1 MSSISIFNQTCIS
14 LKYYLDNKPNS
25 YPLLIFF
32 VGLGIK
38 LIIDNYKEVVEDTK
52 TKEINDYREKYYTK
66 LETIEN
72 KDFNQEELA
81 KLKDCILEE
90 KTSYGNVYMFYNN
103 DNETFNFYCND
114 KNIPY
119 TILDAIARNY
129 AITYDCK
136 SICINY
142 KEEWEKAKKIAYENY
157 EKKKKKELE
166 EEEKEKEKTIFVK
179 YKYKKNMQ
187 EDEEESS
194 SEEENN
200 ILLKIM
206 NKRVKKKRHRI
217 KIEKTNRFTYKGNIN
232 DYELLKKT
240 PTKNFLKKDI
250 CFKNFK
256 SL

>member
-1 MSSISIFNQTCIS
+1 
-14 LKYYLDNKPNS
+14 
-25 YPLLIFF
+25 
-32 VGLGIK
+32 
-38 LIIDNYKEVVEDTK
+38 
-52 TKEINDYREKYYTK
+52 
-66 LETIEN
+66 
-72 KDFNQEELA
+72 
-81 KLKDCILEE
+81 
-90 KTSYGNVYMFYNN
+90 
-103 DNETFNFYCND
+103 
-114 KNIPY
+114 
-119 TILDAIARNY
+119 
-129 AITYDCK
+129 
-136 SICINY
+136 
-142 KEEWEKAKKIAYENY
+142 
-157 EKKKKKELE
+157 
-166 EEEKEKEKTIFVK
+166 
-179 YKYKKNMQ
+179 MQ